1 MNIHVSTGV
10 NVATSLRRELL
21 VSIGTILAGVVVVS
35 LISGWYM
42 TRLGTIQ
49 DAGAAVSRQA
59 ELAAKAAGSGER
71 FNKVIAQTIL
81 SRKLDASPMDW
92 ENLRAQVN
100 QELQLLKVHSD
111 TPEAAALCDG
121 ALKAVQGVDEFYRTK
136 VLAGLQGLK
145 PGDFGPEVTG
155 MAEEADRQLRAL
167 RAPLVQLGELES
179 AAAKA
184 EDDRFDAARR
194 QAQVLGALVSLA
206 AIAAGGWLGV
216 RLYRGVLARIG
227 GEPAYAAEVVG
238 QVAKGDLTVAVKLAR
253 GGEQSVLAAIGA
265 MEGQLR
271 SLIGDINGGD
281 EQVASGATELSA
293 SAHEL
298 AATAQSLAQTTAD
311 QRGGAERIAAAITQF
326 SASIEQVANSV
337 RSAEGQAQAAVKA
350 TEEGNQAGQA
360 TTRSMDA
367 IGQATA
373 QIIRAV
379 QVIQEI
385 AGQTN
390 LLSLNAAI
398 EAAKAGE
405 QGKGFA
411 VVAEEVRKLAER
423 SGSAAKEIS
432 VLVQQAQGAVGQGHE
447 TVGRAVASLE
457 SIRGF
462 IAGFS
467 SMMGEISAA
476 AEQQARTSVE
486 VAQQVDESARQTVH
500 NAEGVGQVSAT
511 VEEVARTSED
521 LSRVAEKLS
530 AMVGAFRT

>member
-1 MNIHVSTGV
+1 MATSLKRELGLSIGV
-10 NVATSLRRELL
+10 IMAGLVATSL
-21 VSIGTILAGVVVVS
+21 
-35 LISGWYM
+35 ISMWYLS
-42 TRLGTIQ
+42 RLGAIQ
-49 DAGAAVSRQA
+49 DAGAEVSTEAV
-59 ELAAKAAGSGER
+59 LAAKAAGSGER
-71 FNKVIAQTIL
+71 FNKVIAETIL
-81 SRKLDASPMDW
+81 TRKLDASPMDW
-92 ENLRAQVN
+92 ENLRAQVD
-100 QELQLLKVHSD
+100 QDLQVLKKHADS
-111 TPEAAALCDG
+111 PEAAALCETG
-121 ALKAVQGVDEFYRTK
+121 LKAVTGIDQFYRTK
-136 VLAGLQGLK
+136 VLGVLQTLK
-145 PGDFGPEVTG
+145 PGDFGSDVTG

-167 RAPLVQLGELES
+167 RAPLVQLGELEV

-184 EDDRFDAARR
+184 ADARYDAARR
-194 QAQVLGALVSLA
+194 QAQILSVLVGLA
-206 AIAAGGWLGV
+206 AIGAGGWLGR
-216 RLYRGVLARIG
+216 RLYREVLAQIG

-238 QVAKGDLTVAVKLAR
+238 RVAKGDLTQEVQVAQ
-253 GGEQSVLAAIGA
+253 GGTESVLAAIGA
-265 MEGQLR
+265 MGRQLR
-271 SLIGDINGGD
+271 GVIRDINGGA

-298 AATAQSLAQTTAD
+298 AATAQSLAHTTAD

-337 RSAEGQAQAAVKA
+337 RGAETQAQAAVKA
-350 TEEGNQAGQA
+350 TEEGNQAGLA

-367 IGQATA
+367 IGQSTG

-432 VLVQQAQGAVGQGHE
+432 VLVQQAQGAVAQGHT
-447 TVGRAVASLE
+447 TVGRAVAALE

-467 SMMGEISAA
+467 GMMGEISAA

-530 AMVGAFRT
+530 AMVGAFQT